1 MDRPLDRATLPE
13 RLVALIEGLIAD
25 GTFPPG
31 SRLPPERELGRRFDV
46 GRSTL
51 RLALADLEARG
62 VVDRHQGRGTFIARP
77 RIDADATQ
85 HFTLSAAL
93 RATGGVVR
101 TETLSTRVVEPD
113 RAIARDLGLPDGGD
127 VIRIERLRR
136 LDDEPLI
143 LERADVPASRFPGL
157 ERVVLGERS
166 LYDVLRDRYDC
177 VVTAA
182 TETLEPVVLAT
193 REASLLGVRRGAPA
207 LLVRRVTSDSDG
219 SPFEV
224 ATALVRG
231 DRSRLLLQRRVDG
244 RVTAGTWAGGPR
256 LVLEDPTTGRG
267 DGRPREHRATRRQG
281 GARRRV
287 DGHGGVGRPGLR
299 AGRGERVRRQPHVR
313 ACRHAGPRGP

>member
-101 TETLSTRVVEPD
+101 TETLSTRVVEP
-113 RAIARDLGLPDGGD
+113 IGPS
-127 VIRIERLRR
+127 
-136 LDDEPLI
+136 
-143 LERADVPASRFPGL
+143 PATSG
-157 ERVVLGERS
+157 S
-166 LYDVLRDRYDC
+166 L
-177 VVTAA
+177 TAA
-182 TETLEPVVLAT
+182 T
-193 REASLLGVRRGAPA
+193 
-207 LLVRRVTSDSDG
+207 
-219 SPFEV
+219 
-224 ATALVRG
+224 
-231 DRSRLLLQRRVDG
+231 
-244 RVTAGTWAGGPR
+244 
-256 LVLEDPTTGRG
+256 
-267 DGRPREHRATRRQG
+267 
-281 GARRRV
+281 
-287 DGHGGVGRPGLR
+287 
-299 AGRGERVRRQPHVR
+299 
-313 ACRHAGPRGP
+313 

>member
-157 ERVVLGERS
+157 ERIVLGERS

-207 LLVRRVTSDSDG
+207 LLVRRVTSDADG

-256 LVLEDPTTGRG
+256 LVLEGSDHRPW
-267 DGRPREHRATRRQG
+267 GRPA
-281 GARRRV
+281 A
-287 DGHGGVGRPGLR
+287 
-299 AGRGERVRRQPHVR
+299 
-313 ACRHAGPRGP
+313 